1 MGTADRVA
9 QVCLQAARLAHRP
22 QRRLHYRRRFDLQ
35 EAPVMALSCSES
47 RFPDNAATRC
57 QPGKRVVPK
66 CEAANDLVFSAYVN
80 SDAEVFP
87 QST

>member
-1 MGTADRVA
+1 
-9 QVCLQAARLAHRP
+9 
-22 QRRLHYRRRFDLQ
+22 
-35 EAPVMALSCSES
+35 MALSCSES